1 MRVMQ
6 TVDKDKDICICI
18 DKDKNKEEDLAFNA
32 CVLLIDI

>member
-1 MRVMQ
+1 MQ